1 MTARRTVIAALLLA
15 ALFCGPAISRTPARV
30 RLDYAGFLVDAEV
43 LYARVDV
50 SLADGAGPYRL
61 NLSTGLVGTL
71 GQLYPFHLLASSQGR
86 VAEPEPLPLRYSS
99 EFTLFETRQTMT
111 LTYGAHGVVRLAD
124 DPPTEEGQIAKA
136 RGLLAGTIDPLSA
149 ALAVAQEVAR
159 TGRCQGEL
167 HVFDGARRYD
177 LSLYPAP
184 DGLPIPRL
192 GVQVQ
197 ATPIACDAA
206 LTLISGFPEDPVN
219 SGMYPKTAR
228 FWLAPN
234 LAGPL
239 PALLRLEADSGLGH
253 IHLDLRDVLPQ
264 S

>member
-1 MTARRTVIAALLLA
+1 MVALRSLVVALLLA
-15 ALFCGPAISRTPARV
+15 VLIAGPAISRAPSRV

-50 SLADGAGPYRL
+50 SLGEGSGPYRM
-61 NLSTGLVGTL
+61 NLSSGLVGTL
-71 GQLYPFHLLASSQGR
+71 GQLYPFHLQASSQGK
-86 VAEPEPLPLRYSS
+86 VAGPGPLPIRYTS
-99 EFTLFETRQTMT
+99 EFSLFETRQTMT
-111 LTYGAHGVVRLAD
+111 LTYGAHGVVRLTD
-124 DPPTEEGQIAKA
+124 DPPTEEGQVAKA

-159 TGRCQGEL
+159 VGRCAGAL

-177 LSLYPAP
+177 LSLSPAP

-192 GVQVQ
+192 AVSVEGR
-197 ATPIACDAA
+197 PIPCDAA
-206 LTLISGFPEDPVN
+206 LTLISGFPQDAVD

-253 IHLDLRDVLPQ
+253 VHLDLRDVLPQ

>member
-1 MTARRTVIAALLLA
+1 MAARRIVIAALLLA
-15 ALFCGPAISRTPARV
+15 VLVSGPAISRAPARV

-50 SLADGAGPYRL
+50 SLGDGAGPYRL
-61 NLSTGLVGTL
+61 NLSSGLVGTL
-71 GQLYPFHLLASSQGR
+71 GQLYPFHLMASSQGR
-86 VAEPEPLPLRYSS
+86 VAEPEPLPLRYTS

-111 LTYGAHGVVRLAD
+111 LTYGAHGIVRLAD
-124 DPPTEEGQIAKA
+124 DPPTEEGQVAKA

-159 TGRCQGEL
+159 TGRCEGEL

-177 LSLYPAP
+177 LSLHPAP

-192 GVQVQ
+192 AVPVE
-197 ATPIACDAA
+197 AMPIACDAA
-206 LTLISGFPEDPVN
+206 LTLISGFPENAVN

-228 FWLAPN
+228 FWLAAN

>member
-1 MTARRTVIAALLLA
+1 MAVLRSVLAALLLA
-15 ALFCGPAISRTPARV
+15 ALLASPAMSRAPARV

-50 SLADGAGPYRL
+50 SLGEGLGPYRM
-61 NLSTGLVGTL
+61 NLSSGLVGTL
-71 GQLYPFHLLASSQGR
+71 GQLYPFHLLASSQGK
-86 VAEPEPLPLRYSS
+86 VAGPGPLPLRYTS
-99 EFTLFETRQTMT
+99 EFTLFQTRQTMT
-111 LTYGAHGVVRLAD
+111 LTYGAHGVVRLSD
-124 DPPTEEGQIAKA
+124 DPPTEEGQQAEA

-149 ALAVAQEVAR
+149 ALAVAHEVALI
-159 TGRCQGEL
+159 GRCEGEL

-177 LSLYPAP
+177 LSLFSAP

-192 GVQVQ
+192 AVPVEGE
-197 ATPIACDAA
+197 PIACDAA
-206 LTLISGFPEDPVN
+206 LTLISGFPQDAVN
-219 SGMYPKTAR
+219 SGMYPRTAR
-228 FWLAPN
+228 FWLARN

-253 IHLDLRDVLPQ
+253 LHLDLRDVLPQ

>member
-1 MTARRTVIAALLLA
+1 MAALRTVLAALLLA
-15 ALFCGPAISRTPARV
+15 ALLAGPAMSRAPARV

-50 SLADGAGPYRL
+50 SLGDGLGPYRMR
-61 NLSTGLVGTL
+61 LSSGLVGTL
-71 GQLYPFHLLASSQGR
+71 GQLYPFHLLASSQGK
-86 VAEPEPLPLRYSS
+86 VASRGPLPMRYTS
-99 EFTLFETRQTMT
+99 EFTLFQTRQTMT
-111 LTYGAHGVVRLAD
+111 LTYGAHGAVRMAD
-124 DPPTEEGQIAKA
+124 DPPTEEGQLAEA

-159 TGRCQGEL
+159 VGRCQGEL

-184 DGLPIPRL
+184 DGLPIPRFAVAVE
-192 GVQVQ
+192 GE
-197 ATPIACDAA
+197 PIACDAA
-206 LTLISGFPEDPVN
+206 LTLISGFPQNAVD

-228 FWLAPN
+228 FWLASN

-253 IHLDLRDVLPQ
+253 LHLDLRDVLPQ

>member
-1 MTARRTVIAALLLA
+1 MDAWRTAIAALLLA
-15 ALFCGPAISRTPARV
+15 VLVAGPAASRAPSRV

-50 SLADGAGPYRL
+50 SLGDGAGPYRL
-61 NLSTGLVGTL
+61 NLSSGLVGTL
-71 GQLYPFHLLASSQGR
+71 GQLYPFHLLASSQGE
-86 VAEPEPLPLRYSS
+86 VAEPEPLPQRYSS
-99 EFTLFETRQTMT
+99 QFTLFETRQTMT
-111 LTYGAHGVVRLAD
+111 LSYGAHGVVRLAD

-149 ALAVAQEVAR
+149 GLAVAQEVSR
-159 TGRCQGEL
+159 IGRCQGEL

-206 LTLISGFPEDPVN
+206 LTLISGFPENAVN

-228 FWLAPN
+228 FWLAAN

>member
-1 MTARRTVIAALLLA
+1 MAALRTIIAALLLTLLA
-15 ALFCGPAISRTPARV
+15 GPATSRAPARV

-43 LYARVDV
+43 LYAQVDV
-50 SLADGAGPYRL
+50 SLGDGIGPYRM
-61 NLSTGLVGTL
+61 NLSSGLVGTL

-86 VAEPEPLPLRYSS
+86 VAGLGPLPLRYSS

-111 LTYGAHGVVRLAD
+111 LTYGAHGAVRLSD
-124 DPPTEEGQIAKA
+124 DPPTEEGQVAKA

-149 ALAVAQEVAR
+149 ALAVAHEVAR
-159 TGRCQGEL
+159 VGRCEGTL

-177 LSLYPAP
+177 LSLHPAP
-184 DGLPIPRL
+184 DGLPVPRL
-192 GVQVQ
+192 AVPVEG
-197 ATPIACDAA
+197 TPIACDAT
-206 LTLISGFPEDPVN
+206 LTLISGFPQDAVE

-234 LAGPL
+234 VAGPL